1 MWIFGND
8 WDGVMGAPYRTSLE
22 PDKHIATAFPFPH
35 ARIMSKRADD
45 YGWDG
50 SDPESSNYIAP
61 EILRQLHSLGARSV
75 LDAGCGN
82 GSVTGILAREGFA
95 VTGVDGDAGGI
106 AIAQANHPQVPFA
119 IADFSQDGAALAGA
133 PFDAVISTEVVE
145 HLYAPHELARFA
157 WEALKPGGHFI
168 VTTPYHGYIKNLA
181 LAVLDKWDH
190 HHTALWHG
198 GHIKFWSR
206 DTLGKLLAAQ
216 GFEPVSF
223 GGVGRLPYL
232 WKSMVMTVRKPG

>member
-1 MWIFGND
+1 MRE
-8 WDGVMGAPYRTSLE
+8 RTE
-22 PDKHIATAFPFPH
+22 
-35 ARIMSKRADD
+35 D
-45 YGWDG
+45 YGWTAHDPG
-50 SDPESSNYIAP
+50 SSGYIAP
-61 EILRQLHSLGARSV
+61 EVLRQLRGLGAKSV

-82 GSVTGILAREGFA
+82 GSITGLLAREGFT

-119 IADFSQDGAALAGA
+119 VADFAHDGAAVAGA
-133 PFDAVISTEVVE
+133 PFDAVVSTEVVE
-145 HLYAPHELARFA
+145 HLYAPHQLARFA

-168 VTTPYHGYIKNLA
+168 VTTPYHGYLKNLA
-181 LAVLDKWDH
+181 LSLMDKWDH

-206 DTLGKLLAAQ
+206 ATLGDLLAAQ

-223 GGVGRLPYL
+223 GGVGRLPWL